1 MTYKDNT
8 PTYNVNRKVVNF
20 KDFDPKSE
28 KDELNKVKKS
38 YKKTDLDVHR
48 KERKYKFNRATR
60 KLDDLDKSEVED
72 KLEVIEENSTFEEF
86 KIEAEEILN
95 SCEKYSME
103 DGPNSMDTVIS
114 LSDAIDA
121 IANYL
126 VNQDSFNSR

>member
-48 KERKYKFNRATR
+48 KERKDKFNRATR